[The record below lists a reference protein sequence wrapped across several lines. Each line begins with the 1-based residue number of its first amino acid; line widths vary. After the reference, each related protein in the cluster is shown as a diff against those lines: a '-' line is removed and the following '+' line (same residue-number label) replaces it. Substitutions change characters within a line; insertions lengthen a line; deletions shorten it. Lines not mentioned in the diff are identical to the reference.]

1 MRFRPRR
8 PRRSGRPDRGPG
20 DRLVVQLACCQDTAG
35 TSRDTGAAPH
45 APTRAELYELA
56 RVLNVAGRSRM
67 TKHELRTAVGN
78 HIPTAAV
85 HTIHAVPADAPAARA
100 SAGRR

>member
-1 MRFRPRR
+1 
-8 PRRSGRPDRGPG
+8 
-20 DRLVVQLACCQDTAG
+20 
-35 TSRDTGAAPH
+35 
-45 APTRAELYELA
+45 
-56 RVLNVAGRSRM
+56 M